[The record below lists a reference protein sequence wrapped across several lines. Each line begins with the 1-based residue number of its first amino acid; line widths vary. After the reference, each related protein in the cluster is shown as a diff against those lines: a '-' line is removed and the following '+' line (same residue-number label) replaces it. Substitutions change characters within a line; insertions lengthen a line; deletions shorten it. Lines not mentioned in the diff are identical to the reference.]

1 MNIRNRIIKKWDR
14 FFWNLRQT
22 FKKYLNKKK
31 DLDKNEL
38 MAIIE
43 NLDQE
48 YSKFKGVKKKLWNE
62 IKKNY
67 NDWLSDQGDEINGKV
82 ATEEYDC
89 IVLQL
94 QIDFY
99 CQLSSFLATIC

>member
-1 MNIRNRIIKKWDR
+1 MNIRNRIIKKWDI

-22 FKKYLNKKK
+22 FKKYLKTKSLSK
-31 DLDKNEL
+31 EDLK
-38 MAIIE
+38 AIIE

-48 YSKFKGVKKKLWNE
+48 QSKFKGVKKKLWSE

-67 NDWLSDQGDEINGKV
+67 NCWVSSQSDEINGKV

-99 CQLSSFLATIC
+99 CELSQFLATIC